1 MISRALR
8 VAAVGVVLLVT
19 SPLAQQADREQSEAL
34 TRRASDRLRSLRDEA
49 DRLAAEERTILGDL
63 RKLELVREI
72 RSTELERAQDAAQSA
87 GVALAALDE
96 QVDALTT
103 QANAALPDLQARL
116 ITLYKLGRGQY
127 ARMLLS
133 AADLKQLGQAVR
145 LVSALAE
152 QDRQRMRQQQTRL
165 AELDGVRQQAR
176 QRQADVQRLE
186 EAASRAQATAEG
198 AIAAHTALVH
208 DIDSRRDLNS
218 QYASELLTAQ
228 QRLQASL
235 TGFSGGSVAVAAL
248 PLTPFKGT
256 IDWPVAGTLFRPFG
270 DSGAGRPPLR
280 GVELSTAE
288 GAAVQAVH
296 EGVVAYAD
304 SFTGYGRLV
313 IVDHGAQTFSLYG
326 NLAEIAIDK
335 GARVESGTTVG
346 TVGLGAGA
354 TPVLYFELRVDGR
367 PVDPVQWLTKR

>member
-8 VAAVGVVLLVT
+8 VAAVGVVLLAT
-19 SPLAQQADREQSEAL
+19 APLAQQADREQSETL
-34 TRRASDRLRSLRDEA
+34 SRRASDRLRSLRDEA

-63 RKLELVREI
+63 RKLEVAREI
-72 RSTELERAQDAAQSA
+72 RSTELERARDEAQSA
-87 GVALAALDE
+87 GVALAALDQ
-96 QVDALTT
+96 QVDALTA
-103 QANAALPDLQARL
+103 QANAALPDLHARL

-133 AADLKQLGQAVR
+133 ASDLRQLGQAVR

-152 QDRQRMRQQQTRL
+152 QDRQRMQQQHARL
-165 AELDGVRQQAR
+165 TELDGVRERAR

-186 EAASRAQATAEG
+186 EAASQAQATAES

-228 QRLQASL
+228 QRLQTSL
-235 TGFSGGSVAVAAL
+235 TGLSGGVVAAL
-248 PLTPFKGT
+248 PLAPFKGAL
-256 IDWPVAGTLFRPFG
+256 DWPVAGTLFRPFG

-313 IVDHGAQTFSLYG
+313 IVDHGGQTFSLYG

-335 GARVESGTTVG
+335 GSRVESGTKVG
-346 TVGLGAGA
+346 TVGLGPSA

-367 PVDPVQWLTKR
+367 PVDPVQWLTIR

>member
-8 VAAVGVVLLVT
+8 VAAVGVVLLAT
-19 SPLAQQADREQSEAL
+19 SPLAQQADRDQSETL
-34 TRRASDRLRSLRDEA
+34 SRRASDRLRSLRDEA
-49 DRLAAEERTILGDL
+49 DRLAAEERTVLGDL
-63 RKLELVREI
+63 RTLEVAREI
-72 RSTELERAQDAAQSA
+72 RSTELERARDAAQSA
-87 GVALAALDE
+87 GAALAALDQ
-96 QVDALTT
+96 QVDALTM

-133 AADLKQLGQAVR
+133 ASDLRQLGQAVR

-152 QDRQRMRQQQTRL
+152 QDRQRLRQQQARL
-165 AELDGVRQQAR
+165 TELDGVRQRAR
-176 QRQADVQRLE
+176 QRQVEVQSLE
-186 EAASRAQATAEG
+186 EAASRAQATAES

-218 QYASELLTAQ
+218 QYASELMTAQ
-228 QRLQASL
+228 QRLQTSL
-235 TGFSGGSVAVAAL
+235 TGLSGGVVAAL

-313 IVDHGAQTFSLYG
+313 IVDHGGQAFSLYG

-335 GARVESGTTVG
+335 GARVESGTKVG